1 MEERQKRRS
10 LKTLFHKSSKS
21 CYVDGYVDEEEEEEE
36 QAAVKKNA
44 GNSTIRGNIGCLLLT
59 RAIALAKHT
68 ARNAGKRVAGWGK
81 KEEGGGRRERE
92 RGKEKYPN
100 VRLMRVY
107 FTWNWTIGKM

>member
-1 MEERQKRRS
+1 MEKAKVIFAVIFASPLEI
-10 LKTLFHKSSKS
+10 FHR
-21 CYVDGYVDEEEEEEE
+21 EEEEEEE
-36 QAAVKKNA
+36 EAAVKKNA

>member
-1 MEERQKRRS
+1 MEKAKVIFAVIFASPLEI
-10 LKTLFHKSSKS
+10 FHR
-21 CYVDGYVDEEEEEEE
+21 EEEEEEE
-36 QAAVKKNA
+36 AVKKNA

-92 RGKEKYPN
+92 REGEISQRKTNARIFHLELDHWKN
-100 VRLMRVY
+100 V
-107 FTWNWTIGKM
+107 I

>member
-1 MEERQKRRS
+1 MEKAKVIFAVIFASS
-10 LKTLFHKSSKS
+10 LEIFHR
-21 CYVDGYVDEEEEEEE
+21 EEE
-36 QAAVKKNA
+36 AAVKKNA

-92 RGKEKYPN
+92 GRRNIP
-100 VRLMRVY
+100 
-107 FTWNWTIGKM
+107 T

>member
-1 MEERQKRRS
+1 MKKAKVIFAVIFASPLEI
-10 LKTLFHKSSKS
+10 FHR
-21 CYVDGYVDEEEEEEE
+21 EEEEEE

-81 KEEGGGRRERE
+81 KRKKAGGEREGERGGREISRRKTNARIFHLELDHW
-92 RGKEKYPN
+92 KN
-100 VRLMRVY
+100 V
-107 FTWNWTIGKM
+107 I

>member
-1 MEERQKRRS
+1 MEKAKVIFAVIFASPLEI
-10 LKTLFHKSSKS
+10 FHR
-21 CYVDGYVDEEEEEEE
+21 EEEEEEKE
-36 QAAVKKNA
+36 AAVKKNA

-81 KEEGGGRRERE
+81 RGKKTGGERGRE
-92 RGKEKYPN
+92 RGKEKYPD
-100 VRLMRVY
+100 VSLMRVY